1 MFQALFEDSKSIAC
15 GVENSKL
22 RVIHQSLI
30 YDNLKQE
37 ETDMPFLEEVLEAL
51 NDKYHPTESKANQ
64 IIGWVGSKLQCT
76 TKVENEYPLGEN
88 QEKEADSTGEVLIEI
103 EKLEEAHIA
112 FSKKFG
118 EKKKSS
124 RHKELIR
131 EMEDMKEKITDLK
144 EQIEGDKKT
153 LLPLWDKPN
162 EEGNTPLHMSV
173 AYNKPEAT
181 NLLLKYGANT
191 NIQDSKGQT
200 PLHVAC
206 QQHNIQQATKLIAH
220 RAKMIPDKRNQTPA
234 IENLVNNNQHPAQVK
249 KLMSEV
255 YKSTDKIKYFK
266 KLFEE
271 KQVLF
276 QMVQQPE
283 MLASILERD
292 EVDPDVEEF
301 INLQEKSQSF
311 KTVIHLAVDRR
322 CFASVSVLLKAGS
335 YQLKL
340 DGASLTPNLESLF
353 NHDEATKITESI
365 VRGLLQKTRMKILD
379 PQECWKILSQQNED
393 GRTLLSRLNLGMAT
407 WSEVVRLPA
416 KGLKFSIVNKKVP
429 DALLAWHKV
438 ESSGRTHIYYGTK
451 EEAAASVRNLLERKG
466 VIVRGRTDETEL
478 MSAILSWNEKNKHL
492 CEYET

>member
-1 MFQALFEDSKSIAC
+1 MFQELFEDSKSFAC
-15 GVENSKL
+15 GLKSSKL

-37 ETDMPFLEEVLEAL
+37 DTDMPFLEEVLEAL

-76 TKVENEYPLGEN
+76 AEAENEYPMEGN
-88 QEKEADSTGEVLIEI
+88 QEKETDSREEFLIEI
-103 EKLEEAHIA
+103 EKLQEAHIV

-118 EKKKSS
+118 DKKKDSP
-124 RHKELIR
+124 HKELIK

-144 EQIEGDKKT
+144 EQIEGDRRT

-173 AYNKPEAT
+173 TYNKSEAT
-181 NLLLKYGANT
+181 SLLLKYGADT
-191 NIQDSKGQT
+191 NIQDAKGQT

-206 QQHNIQQATKLIAH
+206 KQHDIEQATKLIAH
-220 RAKMIPDKRNQTPA
+220 KAKMILDKDNQTPA
-234 IENLVNNNQHPAQVK
+234 IENLVNSNQKPALVK
-249 KLMSEV
+249 KFMSEV

-271 KQVLF
+271 KRVLF
-276 QMVQQPE
+276 QMVKQPE

-292 EVDPDVEEF
+292 EVDQDVEEF
-301 INLQEKSQSF
+301 INIQEPSDNF
-311 KTVIHLAVDRR
+311 KTVIHLAVDSR
-322 CFASVSVLLKAGS
+322 CYASVSVLLKAGS

-340 DGASLTPNLESLF
+340 DGVSLTPDLESLF
-353 NHDEATKITESI
+353 THDKATEITESI
-365 VRGLLQKTRMKILD
+365 VRGILQKTRMKILD
-379 PQECWKILSQQNED
+379 PQDCWKILSQQNQD
-393 GRTLLSRLNLGMAT
+393 GRTLLSRLTLGMAT